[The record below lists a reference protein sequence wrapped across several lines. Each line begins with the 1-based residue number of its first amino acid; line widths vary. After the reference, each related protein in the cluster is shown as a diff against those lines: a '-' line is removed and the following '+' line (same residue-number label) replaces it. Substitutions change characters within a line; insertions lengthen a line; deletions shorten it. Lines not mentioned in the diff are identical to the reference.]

1 MRDVRPRFAGVLAT
15 ALLLAVSPGSLP
27 SPAPATPGTCA
38 ASDTQDAPPHC
49 CFTNPGYVGTCEVE
63 PGKDETCAS
72 ILEYLNNPQSQGM
85 SYCNSTS
92 VRGGWKTVPCESK
105 TK

>member
-1 MRDVRPRFAGVLAT
+1 MRDVWPRLAAVLAT

-27 SPAPATPGTCA
+27 SPAPATAGTCA
-38 ASDTQDAPPHC
+38 ASDTQDASPHC
-49 CFTNPGYVGTCEVE
+49 CFANPGYVGTCEVE
-63 PGKDETCAS
+63 PGKDETCTS

-85 SYCNSTS
+85 SYCNSTD